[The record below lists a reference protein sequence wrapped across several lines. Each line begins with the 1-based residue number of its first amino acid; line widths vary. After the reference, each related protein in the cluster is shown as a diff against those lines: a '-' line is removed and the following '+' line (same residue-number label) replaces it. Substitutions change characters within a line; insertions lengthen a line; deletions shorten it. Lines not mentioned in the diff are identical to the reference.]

1 METLP
6 LQAFRNFFSDRWG
19 GIRMILNI
27 VMSNGWTVMV
37 KRDASQIYDEIVSGD
52 EEYIEVEDIHGSLYC
67 LNHRF
72 IVCAKVNEYRKGKG
86 VDE

>member
-1 METLP
+1 
-6 LQAFRNFFSDRWG
+6 
-19 GIRMILNI
+19 MILNI

-37 KRDASQIYDEIVSGD
+37 KRDDSQIYDEIVSGD

>member
-1 METLP
+1 
-6 LQAFRNFFSDRWG
+6 
-19 GIRMILNI
+19 MILNFF
-27 VMSNGWTVMV
+27 MSNGCKVMV
-37 KRDASQIYDEIVSGD
+37 ERDASHFFFEIVSGD